1 MNKVPIVT
9 LIALVIKLVLI
20 GVETTKA
27 VSQISSEY
35 GVSFD
40 ELWRELP
47 SSFK

>member
-27 VSQISSEY
+27 VSKISSEY

-40 ELWRELP
+40 ELWKELP